1 MKQLRITVE
10 GKTYD
15 VVVELANSNEG
26 APAMSVTPAATPAPA
41 PVAAPAPAP
50 VVAAPAAAPAPTA
63 PPTGGAGDVTS
74 PLAGVIQA
82 IEVAQGDSVNEGELV
97 ITLEAMKMY
106 TSINA
111 PTSGTITAVYCR
123 VGDAVDEGQ
132 ALYSIG

>member
-15 VVVELANSNEG
+15 VVVELTNPNQG
-26 APAMSVTPAATPAPA
+26 APAMSVTPVAAPAPVAAA
-41 PVAAPAPAP
+41 PVAAPAP
-50 VVAAPAAAPAPTA
+50 VATPAPAAA
-63 PPTGGAGDVTS
+63 GAGDITS

-82 IEVAQGDSVNEGELV
+82 IEVAQGATVSEGQLV

-111 PTSGTITAVYCR
+111 PAAGTVTAIHCK

-132 ALYSIG
+132 PLYTLA

>member
-15 VVVELANSNEG
+15 VSVEITDDGTTQVS
-26 APAMSVTPAATPAPA
+26 TPV
-41 PVAAPAPAP
+41 PVSAPAP
-50 VVAAPAAAPAPTA
+50 VVAAPAAAPTPVAA
-63 PPTGGAGDVTS
+63 PPVASAAEGDVTS
-74 PLAGVIQA
+74 PLAGVVQA
-82 IEVAQGDSVNEGELV
+82 IEAAVGASVTEGQLV

-111 PTSGTITAVYCR
+111 PGAGTITAIHCK

-132 ALYSIG
+132 PLYTLG